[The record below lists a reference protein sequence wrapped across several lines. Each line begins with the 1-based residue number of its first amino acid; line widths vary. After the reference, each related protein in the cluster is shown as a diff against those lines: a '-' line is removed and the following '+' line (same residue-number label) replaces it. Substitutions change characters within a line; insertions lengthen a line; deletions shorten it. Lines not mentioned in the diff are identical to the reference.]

1 MPEKK
6 RRPCDECNKSVTQ
19 KKKELA
25 DLDKLKAPKTKTL
38 SVPSNKHAGVV
49 GKRNAGVPAG
59 SMLSQEYGKNSRGHS
74 DREQARNRKQNTKT
88 TEFVVFKS
96 SAAARPHGFDNPL
109 VISKISSQQHT
120 FVLPHEEDTLAKI
133 QQMLKQNSRISPRK
147 VAASNNLT
155 AKIG

>member
-74 DREQARNRKQNTKT
+74 DREQAQRR
-88 TEFVVFKS
+88 
-96 SAAARPHGFDNPL
+96 AAATRRRRD
-109 VISKISSQQHT
+109 KQHRHP
-120 FVLPHEEDTLAKI
+120 VASDDLQGLEEGD
-133 QQMLKQNSRISPRK
+133 P
-147 VAASNNLT
+147 
-155 AKIG
+155 